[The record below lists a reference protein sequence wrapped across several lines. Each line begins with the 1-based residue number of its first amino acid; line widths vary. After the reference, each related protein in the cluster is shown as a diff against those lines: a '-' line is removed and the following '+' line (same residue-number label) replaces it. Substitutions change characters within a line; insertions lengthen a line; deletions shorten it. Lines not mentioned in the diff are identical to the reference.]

1 MKRTNLFL
9 SVFMMAVA
17 ILGGAGFSMADPLP
31 GVEPIIFE
39 VGWHDPS
46 IANGGLPRTP
56 INPPHASLDDHTL
69 YISSEHS
76 GFTLYLIDESGE
88 ESDVVYQA
96 IIPEGVNTVFLPA
109 ALSGTYELQLY
120 NGGAYY
126 FYAEIDL

>member
-17 ILGGAGFSMADPLP
+17 ILGGASFSMADPLP

-56 INPPHASLDDHTL
+56 INPPHASLDDHIL
-69 YISSEHS
+69 YINSDHPVYTLCLVDTS
-76 GFTLYLIDESGE
+76 GDEP
-88 ESDVVYQA
+88 DVAYQVV
-96 IIPEGVNTVFLPA
+96 IPAGVNIVVLPA
-109 ALSGTYELQLY
+109 TLSGTCELQLY
-120 NGGAYY
+120 SGGAYY